1 MLMNRTV
8 LIALTLVLG
17 SGAHAQDRARI
28 VNEGGIRSDWT
39 LAPGTKLSAPGYPGA
54 FAKTG
59 DDVCVAVGYR
69 IQPDGSTSDF
79 SLLKTWS
86 SRSGEGEAVEGYW
99 DAFSQAS
106 VAALQQWK
114 FAPRPEVGT
123 PTRVDTVATM
133 TFNGLQSVDAAT
145 LRGKC
150 KIEDLAA
157 FLEQVKVDMAKRSD
171 LNRHQLENSYKQQTR
186 SEMIRTPRSSEPGG
200 R

>member
-1 MLMNRTV
+1 MSMKGN
-8 LIALTLVLG
+8 ISMALALVLA
-17 SGAHAQDRARI
+17 SAGAHAQERVRI
-28 VNEGGIRSDWT
+28 ANEGGIRGEWM
-39 LAPGTKLSAPGYPGA
+39 LAPGVQLSAPGYPGA

-99 DAFSQAS
+99 DAFSQAA

-114 FAPRPEVGT
+114 FAPRPEVGK
-123 PTRVDTVATM
+123 PTSVDTVATM
-133 TFNGLQSVDAAT
+133 TFTGLQSVDAAT

-171 LNRHQLENSYKQQTR
+171 LNRHQIENSYRQQTR
-186 SEMIRTPRSSEPGG
+186 SDMVRTPRN
-200 R
+200 

>member
-1 MLMNRTV
+1 MSMKGN
-8 LIALTLVLG
+8 ISMALALVLA
-17 SGAHAQDRARI
+17 SAGAHAQERVRI
-28 VNEGGIRSDWT
+28 ANEGGIRGEWM
-39 LAPGTKLSAPGYPGA
+39 LAPGVQLSAPGYPGA

-79 SLLKTWS
+79 SLLKSWS

-114 FAPRPEVGT
+114 FAPRPEIGT

-133 TFNGLQSVDAAT
+133 TFMGKQSVDAAT

-157 FLEQVKVDMAKRSD
+157 FLEQVKVDLAKRSD
-171 LNRHQLENSYKQQTR
+171 LNRHQIEKAYRQQTR
-186 SEMIRTPRSSEPGG
+186 DEMVRTPRRPPGS
-200 R
+200 